1 MCSRLCSYKGQ
12 FFSNIS
18 FILFLAIYFVGTPP
32 GSSGYGGPSDH
43 LKSEPITVSS
53 DEAGGNG
60 EDEEVPS
67 PPHHIPR
74 GPSPEPK
81 IEDTECHRSQSA
93 MLVYKS

>member
-1 MCSRLCSYKGQ
+1 MYFCY
-12 FFSNIS
+12 
-18 FILFLAIYFVGTPP
+18 LFKTNFVNNLLGTPP
-32 GSSGYGGPSDH
+32 GYTGSSDL

-60 EDEEVPS
+60 DDEEVPS
-67 PPHHIPR
+67 PPHHVPR

-93 MLVYKS
+93 M